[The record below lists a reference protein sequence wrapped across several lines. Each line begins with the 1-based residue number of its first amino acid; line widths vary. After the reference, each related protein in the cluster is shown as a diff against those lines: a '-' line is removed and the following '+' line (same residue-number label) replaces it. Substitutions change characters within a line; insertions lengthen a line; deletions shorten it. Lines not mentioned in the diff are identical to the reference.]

1 MMMSLWNSQQYL
13 EKQDTHKN
21 LTVQRFDSGGSS
33 SDVTKTVTSNPGEAA
48 LNNSPREV
56 VPFAVRLHR
65 RLTSNSF
72 KTDPDILDSMPLF

>member
-1 MMMSLWNSQQYL
+1 MSLWNTQQYL
-13 EKQDTHKN
+13 DKQDNSKN

-33 SDVTKTVTSNPGEAA
+33 TDVTKAVTLNQGETAV
-48 LNNSPREV
+48 NNIPREV

-72 KTDPDILDSMPLF
+72 KTDPDVLDSMPLF